1 MDKRS
6 REYLRQPAPTV
17 LPLLDAPVA
26 RRHPAKF
33 TDTLWPV
40 FVEMLRGRKC
50 ILDPFAGTGTI
61 FTIEKLLPGCR
72 AEGIE
77 LEPEWAALHPRTTQG
92 NALHLSW
99 PDRHFDAV
107 LTSPAY
113 GNRMAD
119 NLSRDR
125 YKRNTYASELGRDLS
140 PDSGAAL
147 QWGPRYREFHVAAWT
162 EARRVLC
169 PGAAFVLNCKNH
181 IRGGVLQHV
190 TEWHIDALTS
200 LGFRLQRHERVNTP
214 SMRYG
219 ANSDLRVEYE
229 SVILFELEWGE
240 R

>member
-6 REYLRQPAPTV
+6 REYLRQPAPAL
-17 LPLLDAPVA
+17 LPFVDVQPAPK
-26 RRHPAKF
+26 HPAKF

-40 FVEMLRGRKC
+40 FVEMLRGRKRV
-50 ILDPFAGTGTI
+50 LDPFAGTGTI

-72 AEGIE
+72 AEGVE

-92 NALHLSW
+92 NALHLPW
-99 PDRHFDAV
+99 PDCYFDAV

-119 NLSRDR
+119 NLLRDR
-125 YKRNTYASELGRDLS
+125 WKRNTYASELGRELS
-140 PDSGAAL
+140 PASGAAL

-169 PGAAFVLNCKNH
+169 PGAAFVLNIKDH
-181 IRGGVLQHV
+181 IRAGKLQPV
-190 TEWHIDALTS
+190 TQWHIDALTA
-200 LGFRLQRHERVNTP
+200 LGFRLLRHERVNTP

-219 ANSDLRVEYE
+219 ANADLRVEYE
-229 SVILFELEWGE
+229 SVILFELEGGE
-240 R
+240 